1 MKPLVEQAVN
11 EVRATFKGHPVDADA
26 DSDGGAYVKV
36 HDVDVGEKLSPKQV
50 SVAFRIT
57 FQHPHAD
64 VYPHFL
70 LGKVRRQD
78 GQKLGK
84 GFHNKQWEGHNEKL
98 DATMVSRRSNRR
110 DPAADTPALKLL
122 RVIEWIREQ

>member
-1 MKPLVEQAVN
+1 MKPLVEQAVD
-11 EVRATFKGHPVDADA
+11 EVRTTFKGHQVDANA
-26 DSDGGAYVKV
+26 DNDGGAYVKV

-50 SVAFRIT
+50 TVAFRIT

-70 LGKVRRQD
+70 LGKVQRKN
-78 GQKLGK
+78 GQPLGQ
-84 GFHNKQWEGHNEKL
+84 GFHDQQWQGRDEKL

-110 DPAADTPALKLL
+110 DPAVDTPALKLL